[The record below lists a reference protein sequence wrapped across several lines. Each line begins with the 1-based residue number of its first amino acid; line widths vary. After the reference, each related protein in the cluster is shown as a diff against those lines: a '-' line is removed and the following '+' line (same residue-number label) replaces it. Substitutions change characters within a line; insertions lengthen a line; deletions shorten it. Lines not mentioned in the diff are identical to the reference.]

1 MQDFLNATQ
10 QTSFPSMQ
18 VASEISAQWFCL
30 LFFSPVGA
38 GASFLSARTVF
49 AELFVT
55 QNLGYILIPLLLL
68 HLNWCY
74 WNTIMT
80 FPEMT
85 ANRKTTQDSDSPD
98 NYNMSEEGLEELLLR
113 LQMEEL
119 DQTKAR
125 STGKRR
131 EGEVNDFDLALEIFQ
146 AELESLQTFRND
158 RRMVK
163 SVATA
168 LMEDNAVITTLI
180 NQEEAARNDRNI
192 DSQFSNNHK
201 DVAQEKQIQLRK
213 L

>member
-1 MQDFLNATQ
+1 
-10 QTSFPSMQ
+10 
-18 VASEISAQWFCL
+18 
-30 LFFSPVGA
+30 
-38 GASFLSARTVF
+38 
-49 AELFVT
+49 
-55 QNLGYILIPLLLL
+55 
-68 HLNWCY
+68 
-74 WNTIMT
+74 MT